1 MNMRYF
7 IYLLVMVS
15 TSLGAGE
22 ILKWTDEDGNVFYGD
37 APPLEAITEP
47 VKVIGAPSNPG
58 RALPRLS
65 GGSSGGNSNNSGGSQ
80 NASNEPTGN
89 VPEDQA
95 KIACQYARDDLKV
108 INRSSRIRI
117 KSADGSERYMTSE
130 EIETRKKTAEDDVTR
145 YCN

>member
-1 MNMRYF
+1 MRYF

-22 ILKWTDEDGNVFYGD
+22 ILKWTDEDGNIFYGD
-37 APPLEAITEP
+37 APPLEAKTEP
-47 VKVIGAPSNPG
+47 VKVIGAPRNPG
-58 RALPRLS
+58 KPLPRLS
-65 GGSSGGNSNNSGGSQ
+65 DGSSGGNSNNSGGNQ
-80 NASNEPTGN
+80 NASSNQAGN

-108 INRSSRIRI
+108 IDQSSRIRL

-130 EIETRKKTAEDDVTR
+130 EIEARKKTAEDDIAR

>member
-1 MNMRYF
+1 MNMKYF

-47 VKVIGAPSNPG
+47 VRVIGAPSNPG

-65 GGSSGGNSNNSGGSQ
+65 DGNSGGNSNNSGGSQ

-95 KIACQYARDDLKV
+95 KIATLILIYTFR
-108 INRSSRIRI
+108 
-117 KSADGSERYMTSE
+117 
-130 EIETRKKTAEDDVTR
+130 RKLISG
-145 YCN
+145 